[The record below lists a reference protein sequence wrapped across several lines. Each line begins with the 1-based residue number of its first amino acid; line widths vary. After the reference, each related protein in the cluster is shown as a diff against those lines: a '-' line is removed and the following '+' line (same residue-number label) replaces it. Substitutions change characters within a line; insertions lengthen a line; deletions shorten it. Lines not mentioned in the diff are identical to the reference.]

1 MAAEPAAGPGPGS
14 APPRPL
20 TTGLLDHLTATALDE
35 DYAHVSRRRA
45 ELGEPATP
53 SRSGRPGTYA
63 LIALALFGVLVAT
76 AALQT
81 SRGADQSASSH
92 ASLVKQ
98 VQERRAAL
106 TRRRAQVRDLTAQ
119 VSTLQAQARTDAAQ
133 ERTVLGRVSRLGLLS
148 GATAVHGPGVQVRVD
163 DAPGAED
170 AQHQVQAPD
179 LQKLVNGLWQVGAEA
194 VSVNG
199 QRLTAL
205 TSIRDAAGAITVNYR
220 SLSRPYTVLA
230 VGDPKKMGADLL
242 DTAGGQTLLTLQ
254 STFGLKFH
262 VDTEDTMTLPAA
274 KPSALRYAHHPQ
286 LQQVKPDT
294 SSDTSSDGDR

>member
-1 MAAEPAAGPGPGS
+1 MVADPAPSSG
-14 APPRPL
+14 PPRPL

-35 DYAHVSRRRA
+35 DYAQASRRRA
-45 ELGEPATP
+45 AAAEGSAA
-53 SRSGRPGTYA
+53 SGRPGTYA
-63 LIALALFGVLVAT
+63 LVALALFGVLVAT

-92 ASLVKQ
+92 ASLVSQ
-98 VQERRAAL
+98 VQERKAAL
-106 TRRRAQVRDLTAQ
+106 TRRRAEVRDLTAQ
-119 VSTLQAQARTDAAQ
+119 VSTLQAQDRTGATQ
-133 ERTVLGRVSRLGLLS
+133 ERTAAARSARLGVLS
-148 GATAVHGPGVQVRVD
+148 GATPVHGPGVLVRVD
-163 DAPGAED
+163 DAPGAVD

-194 VSVNG
+194 VSLNG

-220 SLSRPYTVLA
+220 SLSPPYTLQA
-230 VGDPKKMGADLL
+230 VGNPKKMGADLL

-274 KPSALRYAHHPQ
+274 KPPALRYARPSR
-286 LQQVKPDT
+286 LQEVKPDT
-294 SSDTSSDGDR
+294 SSDTSSEGDR

>member
-1 MAAEPAAGPGPGS
+1 MAADPADSSG
-14 APPRPL
+14 PPRPL

-45 ELGEPATP
+45 APGGGAAAT
-53 SRSGRPGTYA
+53 SGRPGTYA
-63 LIALALFGVLVAT
+63 LVALALFGVLVAT

-92 ASLVKQ
+92 ASLVNQ
-98 VQERRAAL
+98 VQERKAAL

-119 VSTLQAQARTDAAQ
+119 VSTMQAQSRTVVVQ
-133 ERTVLGRVSRLGLLS
+133 ERTAVARAARLGVLS
-148 GATAVHGPGVQVRVD
+148 GATAVHGPGVRVLVD
-163 DAPGAED
+163 DAPGAKD

-179 LQKLVNGLWQVGAEA
+179 LQKLVNGLWRVGAEG

-220 SLSRPYTVLA
+220 SLSRPYTLLA
-230 VGDPKKMGADLL
+230 VGNPKKMGADLL
-242 DTAGGQTLLTLQ
+242 DTAGGQTMLTLQ

-274 KPSALRYAHHPQ
+274 KRPALRYARPPH

-294 SSDTSSDGDR
+294 SSDTSAGGDR

>member
-1 MAAEPAAGPGPGS
+1 MVAEPPHSGG
-14 APPRPL
+14 PPRPL

-35 DYAHVSRRRA
+35 DYAQASRRRA
-45 ELGEPATP
+45 AAGEVGTGGP
-53 SRSGRPGTYA
+53 GRPGTYA
-63 LIALALFGVLVAT
+63 LVALALFGVLVAT

-92 ASLVKQ
+92 ASLVTQ
-98 VQERRAAL
+98 VQERREAL

-119 VSTLQAQARTDAAQ
+119 VSTLQAQDRTGAAQ
-133 ERTVLGRVSRLGLLS
+133 QRTAVAEATRLGVLS
-148 GATAVHGPGVQVRVD
+148 GATPVHGPGIQVRVD
-163 DAPGAED
+163 DAPGAKD

-220 SLSRPYTVLA
+220 SLSRPYTLQA
-230 VGDPKKMGADLL
+230 VGNPKKMGADLL

-262 VDTEDTMTLPAA
+262 VDTEDTMTLPPA
-274 KPSALRYAHHPQ
+274 KPPALRYARQ
-286 LQQVKPDT
+286 SRVQQVKPDT
-294 SSDTSSDGDR
+294 SSDTSSEGDR